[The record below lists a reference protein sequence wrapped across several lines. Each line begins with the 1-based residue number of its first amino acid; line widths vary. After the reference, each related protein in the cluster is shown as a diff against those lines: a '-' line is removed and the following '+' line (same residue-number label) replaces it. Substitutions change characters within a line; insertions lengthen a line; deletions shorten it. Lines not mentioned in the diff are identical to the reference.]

1 MAIMK
6 TGKNEIIVMGGTHRA
21 VLALEKILQLND
33 IKIPFAIFQEDYP
46 WDEQWLPELKSI
58 AEKNNIPYHVYKSDE
73 KLSSETIAEVN
84 KLRSK
89 AIIGIGTWRSL
100 LPSKFWKN
108 TQYGYIGI
116 HGTLLPEYRG
126 FAGLNWYVINGEK
139 ECGMQIV
146 RLDESIDGGDLVLK
160 KDGTLFRKIIPL
172 NSERTMKEI
181 VREVE
186 KTHVELVSDLIEN
199 IKRDNIAFSK
209 QDETK
214 ATWTCHR
221 GPEDGEINW
230 NKTSEEIHNFIRG
243 QSNPFP
249 GAYSFY
255 QNKKFYIWKT
265 SIPSNPKKYVGRI
278 VGKVVERS
286 PSGIVSILTKD
297 GILKIEE
304 ISVDGKKIKPSQF
317 IKSVK
322 QTLGYQPRYEIEEL
336 KERITKLENIIQEK

>member
-126 FAGLNWYVINGEK
+126 FAGLNWY
-139 ECGMQIV
+139 
-146 RLDESIDGGDLVLK
+146 
-160 KDGTLFRKIIPL
+160 
-172 NSERTMKEI
+172 
-181 VREVE
+181 
-186 KTHVELVSDLIEN
+186 
-199 IKRDNIAFSK
+199 
-209 QDETK
+209 
-214 ATWTCHR
+214 
-221 GPEDGEINW
+221 
-230 NKTSEEIHNFIRG
+230 KTSEEIHNFIRG

-304 ISVDGKKIKPSQF
+304 ISVDGKKIKQSQF
-317 IKSVK
+317 IK
-322 QTLGYQPRYEIEEL
+322 
-336 KERITKLENIIQEK
+336 